1 MNTLQIKSNQKMLDR
16 MFHDTVN
23 IKHGKTTDYNPITDT
38 TTTTWAIDKDVP
50 AYIGKFEQETIE
62 FSDNKL
68 TTEHKKV
75 IVKGEEQ
82 AELINDKPVSMTIQ
96 NKGYTVFGVI
106 L

>member
-1 MNTLQIKSNQKMLDR
+1 MNSLQIKANQKMLDR
-16 MFHDTVN
+16 MLHDTIN
-23 IKHGKTTDYNPITDT
+23 IKYGKTTEYNPITDT
-38 TTTTWAIDKDVP
+38 TTTTWAVNKDVP
-50 AYIGKFEQETIE
+50 AYIGKFEQEAIE

>member
-1 MNTLQIKSNQKMLDR
+1 MNSLQIKANQKMLDR
-16 MFHDTVN
+16 MLHDIVN
-23 IKHGKTTDYNPITDT
+23 IKQGKTDEYNPITGV

-50 AYIGKFEQETIE
+50 AYIGKFEQETIQ

-68 TTEHKKV
+68 TEEHKKV
-75 IVKGEEQ
+75 IVKGEET